1 MTTTM
6 TYFTNGKFGTGPKP
20 EGWDSGWTSAED
32 IGYEAA
38 ETYGVPCAPVLTLYA
53 RLDDGK
59 AGPGYLVT
67 LSDGDACEWI
77 GAASLRD
84 AMDLLARWAP
94 VATASAM
101 SCLASILAGPDDEQF
116 LPRLIGRIR
125 ADEQDGT
132 TERAEDEILAARR
145 EQRKAWLAAQAEP
158 EPEAGAEPVAE
169 TAAAE

>member
-1 MTTTM
+1 
-6 TYFTNGKFGTGPKP
+6 
-20 EGWDSGWTSAED
+20 
-32 IGYEAA
+32 
-38 ETYGVPCAPVLTLYA
+38 
-53 RLDDGK
+53 
-59 AGPGYLVT
+59 
-67 LSDGDACEWI
+67 
-77 GAASLRD
+77 
-84 AMDLLARWAP
+84 
-94 VATASAM
+94 M

-158 EPEAGAEPVAE
+158 EAGAEPVAE